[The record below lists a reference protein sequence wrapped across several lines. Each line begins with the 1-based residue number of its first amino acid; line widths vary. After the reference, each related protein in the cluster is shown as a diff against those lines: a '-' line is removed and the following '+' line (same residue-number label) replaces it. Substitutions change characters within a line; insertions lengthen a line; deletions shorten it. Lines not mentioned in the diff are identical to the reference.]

1 MDRVRVSRAGQVF
14 FGDREAGRLE
24 ELADESGAVAGYRF
38 AYNPDYLT
46 GGSPLSFNLPLSEQ
60 PYESERLSSFF
71 ENLVSEG
78 WMRQLQSREQHIDES
93 DTFGLLLAN
102 GRDLVGAV
110 TVLPASAG

>member
-24 ELADESGAVAGYRF
+24 ELIDEVGALAGYRF
-38 AYNPDYLT
+38 AYDPDYLA

-60 PYESERLSSFF
+60 PYESDHLPSFF
-71 ENLVSEG
+71 ENLVAEG
-78 WMRQLQSREQHIDES
+78 WMRQLQSREQHIDEN
-93 DTFGLLLAN
+93 DKFGLLLAN

-110 TVLPASAG
+110 TVLPVSAR